1 MTPITTEISDEE
13 LETMHNQQYDEW
25 LSERHGF
32 DRHCLVDGND
42 CLGGEVLGW
51 VSIERAGWP
60 FPITNGVRNPE
71 SQSLLDN
78 KQKPST
84 IKPNLDNEQDALL

>member
-1 MTPITTEISDEE
+1 MQPYITVD
-13 LETMHNQQYDEW
+13 
-25 LSERHGF
+25 SEN
-32 DRHCLVDGND
+32 CTVKND
-42 CLGGEVLGW
+42 
-51 VSIERAGWP
+51 WP

-71 SQSLLDN
+71 SQLLLDN

>member
-1 MTPITTEISDEE
+1 MTPITTEISNEE
-13 LETMHNQQYDEW
+13 FETMRKMLYDDQ

-32 DRHCLVDGND
+32 DHYQMVDND

-51 VSIERAGWP
+51 VGVERNGWP
-60 FPITNGVRNPE
+60 FPITNGVRNAE
-71 SQSLLDN
+71 SRSLLDN

-84 IKPNLDNEQDALL
+84 IKPSLDNEQDALL